1 MKFISVLQAEDP
13 SMQSVHLRDTQG
25 DKPCTVTGPV
35 PHGPGTHHNPT
46 KASAWKH
53 VALGVLSSLTPG
65 CWSLA
70 VGSRWAQGMLASRQL
85 CLGRAGQ
92 PGMCSCSL
100 SCLPLGESSSP
111 INAAFLHLPRST
123 AATFLT
129 LSGASRVNM
138 SSSSHGSAV

>member
-1 MKFISVLQAEDP
+1 
-13 SMQSVHLRDTQG
+13 MQSVHLRDTQG

-70 VGSRWAQGMLASRQL
+70 WQWGPAGHRECWPPGSSAWGGLGSLGCAHPASP
-85 CLGRAGQ
+85 A
-92 PGMCSCSL
+92 SL
-100 SCLPLGESSSP
+100 
-111 INAAFLHLPRST
+111 
-123 AATFLT
+123 
-129 LSGASRVNM
+129 
-138 SSSSHGSAV
+138 